1 MAKREPPADCNSLVS
16 RLAETGMT
24 VREIEVSEAEWR
36 EAVIELARAQRVYAE
51 IAARPDA
58 PDVLVNRAWLV
69 LWRAERLIHVG
80 SRSDMQPTSAARIA
94 RVQSRGLGLEQDVR
108 RSVRIAVPGYFPLP

>member
-69 LWRAERLIHVG
+69 LWRAERRRDEL
-80 SRSDMQPTSAARIA
+80 
-94 RVQSRGLGLEQDVR
+94 LGA
-108 RSVRIAVPGYFPLP
+108 SVYEG